1 MFGKLYASMY
11 EGTLATV
18 GPWQALITFQQLII
32 LSDQH
37 GLVDM
42 TPESIARRTTVP
54 LDIIQIGIEALEKPD
69 PQSRTTDEEGRR
81 IVRLSDSRPWGWRI
95 VNYLHYRNMR
105 TAEDRREYMRNYQ
118 REYRKQNKH
127 SVNKC
132 KSNKPMHYA
141 SSSSLNSSSENFQK
155 FWNAYPAR
163 NGKKLGKGETER
175 LFAALTDED
184 QELACTAA
192 KNYATS
198 DMAQASIGIKDPKR
212 FLRDGTGNEPWR
224 DWIEPETKTAN
235 GHGDLSKKICWK
247 RIPDGDHMRPCKAPV
262 VGIVNGNPFC
272 AEHTIPTTNGVLT

>member
-11 EGTLATV
+11 DGTLATE

-37 GLVDM
+37 GFVDM
-42 TPESIARRTTVP
+42 TPESIARRTTIP
-54 LDIIQIGIEALEKPD
+54 LDIIQIGLEALEKPD
-69 PQSRTTDEEGRR
+69 PQSRTPDEEGRR

-118 REYRKQNKH
+118 REYRKQNKQ

-141 SSSSLNSSSENFQK
+141 SSSLNSSSENFQK

-163 NGKKLGKGETER
+163 HGKKLGKGETER
-175 LFAALTDED
+175 LFVALTDKD

-198 DMAQASIGIKDPKR
+198 DMVQASIGIKDPKR
-212 FLRDGTGNEPWR
+212 FLRDGTRNEPWR
-224 DWIEPETKTAN
+224 DWIEPEMKTAN
-235 GHGDLSKKICWK
+235 GNGDLSKKICWK
-247 RIPDGDHMRPCKAPV
+247 RIPDGDSLRPCKMQV
-262 VGIVNGNPFC
+262 VGVVNGNPHC
-272 AEHTIPTTNGVLT
+272 DQHPVPTTNGALI